1 MSTRHLLAILGF
13 CCLATA
19 CGGGAGGG
27 GGSGAGTGT
36 TPTGDG
42 PGQRLVPGYAVG
54 TELRSD
60 LVAGGPCKV
69 RVTVAPEAG
78 QQAIT
83 TVEAWIGLNEY
94 VAPGAI
100 TSAAAVSSNTWDV
113 TTTLPSPLPADA
125 TVWLRLTTADGSIIE
140 VGRDAFQ
147 LAAMPKG

>member
-19 CGGGAGGG
+19 CGGGAGSGG
-27 GGSGAGTGT
+27 GGTGA
-36 TPTGDG
+36 TPTGEG
-42 PGQRLVPGYAVG
+42 PGQRLVPGFAIA
-54 TELRSD
+54 TELHSD

-69 RVTVAPEAG
+69 RVTVAPDAG

-83 TVEAWIGLNEY
+83 TVEAWVGPNDY
-94 VAPGAI
+94 TTPGVTA
-100 TSAAAVSSNTWDV
+100 SATPVSNQDNTWDV
-113 TTTLPSPLPADA
+113 STSLPNPLPADA

-147 LAAMPKG
+147 LATMPKG